1 MRCPSCGKTV
11 PASVNYCAYCSAAI
25 SPVVATVGPGTQ
37 MGTAAT
43 TGPGSPSGDSRSW
56 VGRHKLLSISGV
68 AGGLIL
74 FLVIVF
80 SLQGSGDDPGPSNGR
95 AQVPQ
100 ILPTSAPFS
109 FPAATEPIFEAT
121 RPPTLAPTSP
131 TSVPATPTAAAPQG
145 AVPVTKA
152 VPDIVGA
159 GRLSVVE
166 ILTQTGTG
174 TGFIVTHDGVIATNR
189 HVVEGSQDVLIRLES
204 GETFQ
209 GNVIDVHPSLDL
221 AYIQAYSGGRF
232 TPIGLGDSDEI
243 RVGDDVIA
251 IGFPLGSELG
261 QDMTVTRGIISAK
274 RRDEALLQTD
284 ATLNPGNSG
293 GPLLDTFGCVV
304 GINTSGITETEDGR
318 TVTNINFAIPI
329 NELKAALSQFPL
341 ADCEREL
348 TVITPA
354 SLTTSPAG
362 TPVPTESSAQAAA
375 PAPTTTPVPTATAT
389 PEPTATPS
397 PTPTRRPTSTPRPTA
412 TRAPTPT
419 PRPTIAPTP
428 TATPA
433 PRLNWREC
441 GDSSYNY
448 TLTCNQN
455 WTITSVKSAGGRP
468 FLTIQ
473 VKDLQSA
480 ETMPAFFERH
490 RQDLIAV
497 ARNYP
502 VFALGLTEGGNLN
515 GRNYIHMEYLIQP
528 NSGDCIYH
536 VVDHVFRSVFF
547 PVENHGFVISAGVC
561 ENDEPVYRQQRENIL
576 GSFEET
582 R

>member
-1 MRCPSCGKTV
+1 MFEP
-11 PASVNYCAYCSAAI
+11 
-25 SPVVATVGPGTQ
+25 
-37 MGTAAT
+37 
-43 TGPGSPSGDSRSW
+43 
-56 VGRHKLLSISGV
+56 
-68 AGGLIL
+68 
-74 FLVIVF
+74 
-80 SLQGSGDDPGPSNGR
+80 NG
-95 AQVPQ
+95 
-100 ILPTSAPFS
+100 
-109 FPAATEPIFEAT
+109 EY
-121 RPPTLAPTSP
+121 
-131 TSVPATPTAAAPQG
+131 G
-145 AVPVTKA
+145 TKA

-293 GPLLDTFGCVV
+293 GPLLDAFGCVV

-329 NELKAALSQFPL
+329 NELEAALSQFPL

-348 TVITPA
+348 AVITLA

-375 PAPTTTPVPTATAT
+375 PAPTITPVPTATAT

-419 PRPTIAPTP
+419 PRPTITPTP

-455 WTITSVKSAGGRP
+455 WTITNVKSAGGVP
-468 FLTIQ
+468 F
-473 VKDLQSA
+473 S
-480 ETMPAFFERH
+480 P
-490 RQDLIAV
+490 
-497 ARNYP
+497 
-502 VFALGLTEGGNLN
+502 
-515 GRNYIHMEYLIQP
+515 
-528 NSGDCIYH
+528 
-536 VVDHVFRSVFF
+536 FR
-547 PVENHGFVISAGVC
+547 
-561 ENDEPVYRQQRENIL
+561 
-576 GSFEET
+576 
-582 R
+582 